1 MQLRVLPT
9 PGCSRPPDAPEQP
22 RHPGHPV
29 RQKAGDAT
37 NNESF
42 LLRRFI
48 ENVIFV
54 CNGLPPG
61 SSIASGNRA
70 GPCWPELLPTLTAAL
85 LFLTSAARPASEPA
99 DVRISAML
107 DSARHC
113 ESSGKEEVAMAW
125 YARAE
130 RLAPEAE
137 SDTLKGRLYA
147 AVARLYDR
155 VLLDAS
161 CAGPYYERAANRF
174 CTAAIRRDS

>member
-1 MQLRVLPT
+1 M
-9 PGCSRPPDAPEQP
+9 P
-22 RHPGHPV
+22 RIIRIPIL
-29 RQKAGDAT
+29 AA
-37 NNESF
+37 
-42 LLRRFI
+42 L
-48 ENVIFV
+48 
-54 CNGLPPG
+54 
-61 SSIASGNRA
+61 
-70 GPCWPELLPTLTAAL
+70 TLTAAL

-113 ESSGKEEVAMAW
+113 ESSGKEKVAMAW